1 MEYFLAVVENK
12 GINGAAAA
20 LGVAQPTVSQALRGL
35 ERELGV
41 RLFHRIGRG
50 MVLSAAGRSL
60 VGPSRQVLRDVAAAA
75 EQLTASDGAIVGRL
89 DIMAFPALTSG
100 TIVDL
105 IAEFCRRYPQAR
117 VRFSELEREDNL
129 ESLIRDGHCE
139 FAVAHLPLEAGE
151 GLEIVELGE
160 QEYRL
165 VYPAGTELP
174 EGPVRLSEM
183 PEIPM
188 VFVPRGAAM
197 GDAIE
202 DSIRKAGTRTELAVV
217 TEQRESRLPMVIAG
231 LGGSLVER
239 SVAKSMP
246 GQVVERACEPRFLRA
261 YGLAFDPST
270 LSPVGQV
277 FVNLVHEYLS
287 DESLPDE
294 SLPDERR
301 SQH

>member
-160 QEYRL
+160 Q
-165 VYPAGTELP
+165 
-174 EGPVRLSEM
+174 
-183 PEIPM
+183 
-188 VFVPRGAAM
+188 
-197 GDAIE
+197 
-202 DSIRKAGTRTELAVV
+202 
-217 TEQRESRLPMVIAG
+217 
-231 LGGSLVER
+231 
-239 SVAKSMP
+239 
-246 GQVVERACEPRFLRA
+246 
-261 YGLAFDPST
+261 
-270 LSPVGQV
+270 
-277 FVNLVHEYLS
+277 
-287 DESLPDE
+287 
-294 SLPDERR
+294 
-301 SQH
+301 

>member
-117 VRFSELEREDNL
+117 VRFSELEREDDL

-139 FAVAHLPLEAGE
+139 FAVAHLPLEAEKASRSSNWGAGVPP
-151 GLEIVELGE
+151 GLPGGN
-160 QEYRL
+160 RTTRGTGT
-165 VYPAGTELP
+165 PFGNAGHSH
-174 EGPVRLSEM
+174 GVRSS
-183 PEIPM
+183 
-188 VFVPRGAAM
+188 RG
-197 GDAIE
+197 
-202 DSIRKAGTRTELAVV
+202 
-217 TEQRESRLPMVIAG
+217 
-231 LGGSLVER
+231 
-239 SVAKSMP
+239 
-246 GQVVERACEPRFLRA
+246 
-261 YGLAFDPST
+261 
-270 LSPVGQV
+270 
-277 FVNLVHEYLS
+277 S
-287 DESLPDE
+287 DG
-294 SLPDERR
+294 
-301 SQH
+301 